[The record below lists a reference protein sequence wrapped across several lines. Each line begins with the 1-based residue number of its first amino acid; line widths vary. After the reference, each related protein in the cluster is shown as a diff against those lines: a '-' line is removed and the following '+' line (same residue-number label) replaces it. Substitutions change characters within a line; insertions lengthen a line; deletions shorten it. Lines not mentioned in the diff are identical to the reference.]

1 MSETIKKWR
10 TKSVISNISN
20 DDYKIL
26 SDQMFAHV
34 ITDSYEISEQSMRY
48 HVEWNGTIG
57 EPMMSA
63 VNDKKDN
70 DIRYLLKSDVFSR
83 F

>member
-1 MSETIKKWR
+1 MSETIKKWQ
-10 TKSVISNISN
+10 TKSLISNISN

-26 SDQMFAHV
+26 SDQMLAHV